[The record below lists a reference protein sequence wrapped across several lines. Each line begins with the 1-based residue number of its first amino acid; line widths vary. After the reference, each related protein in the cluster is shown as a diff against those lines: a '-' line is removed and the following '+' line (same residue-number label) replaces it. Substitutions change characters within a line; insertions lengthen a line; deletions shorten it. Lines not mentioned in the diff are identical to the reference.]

1 MDEEERGRVEY
12 NGSVLVA
19 ETIVVKVAEV
29 EEGKDVPTEPVV
41 SGTEV
46 PWIDVM
52 VAVVEGGADVPTEPV
67 TGTEVA
73 WLVTPGIVVLPLELL
88 HTGTSI
94 GALVP

>member
-1 MDEEERGRVEY
+1 
-12 NGSVLVA
+12 
-19 ETIVVKVAEV
+19 
-29 EEGKDVPTEPVV
+29 
-41 SGTEV
+41 
-46 PWIDVM
+46 M

-88 HTGTSI
+88 HTGTTI